1 VEQAITFTLARE
13 RPAQR
18 DAQSRLS
25 PAVLWAWYR
34 RYNQR
39 QELRSLDDRMLAD
52 IGVSRAEAD
61 REARKP
67 FWMA

>member
-13 RPAQR
+13 RAAQR
-18 DAQSRLS
+18 DSKPGLS
-25 PAVLWAWYR
+25 FAVLWAWYR
-34 RYNQR
+34 RYRQR
-39 QELRSLDDRMLAD
+39 QELRSLDDHMLAD
-52 IGVSRAEAD
+52 IGVSRIEAD